1 MAYELIGKIK
11 VLGDVEQKTENFKVR
26 KFVVTIDA
34 ESQYPQQV
42 ELQAANDKCDMLNQ
56 FTVGSDVKVAF
67 NLRGREWT
75 SPQGEVK
82 YFNTLDAWRVEAA
95 ATAGQAPQ
103 QGGAPQ
109 PNVIPENQ
117 NPVQFDNSGDDN
129 LPF

>member
-1 MAYELIGKIK
+1 MAYQLTGKIK
-11 VLGDVEQKTENFKVR
+11 SLGNVEQKSEKFKVR

-34 ESQYPQQV
+34 ESQYPQQI

-56 FTVGSDVKVAF
+56 FTAGSDVTVSF

-82 YFNTLDAWRVEAA
+82 YFTTLDAWRVEAA
-95 ATAGQAPQ
+95 AAAGQAPQ
-103 QGGAPQ
+103 QGAAPQ
-109 PNVIPENQ
+109 QNMIPENQ
-117 NPVQFDNSGDDN
+117 NPVQFNNTGEDN

>member
-11 VLGDVEQKTENFKVR
+11 LINPERQVSETFKVR
-26 KFVVTIDA
+26 EFVVTIDA
-34 ESQYPQQV
+34 DGNYPQDIQ
-42 ELQAANDKCDMLNQ
+42 LQTTNDKCEALNA
-56 FTVGSDVKVAF
+56 FTTGSDVKVAF

-95 ATAGQAPQ
+95 TANSAPGAVPNQVPANQVPVTPPTPQGEGQ
-103 QGGAPQ
+103 
-109 PNVIPENQ
+109 
-117 NPVQFDNSGDDN
+117 GDD